1 MTNEQIISLARSIIR
16 DDDDVVGAMNKVE
29 DECAVPLLVAYNLL
43 RGHQAEVGIPDG
55 PEHDGEDRC
64 KAIAEMLGAHHA
76 KLRIEHPAGPQYFDA
91 FIPSDRPEIW
101 RRIRD
106 SLALIGGTIIEHGW
120 QAKRQ

>member
-16 DDDDVVGAMNKVE
+16 DRRRVVEAMNKVE
-29 DECAVPLLVAYNLL
+29 DECASSLLVAYNLL

-55 PEHDGEDRC
+55 PEHDGILDRC

-76 KLRIEHPAGPQYFDA
+76 KLRIEHPDGPQYLDA
-91 FIPSDRPEIW
+91 FIPSDRPEIR

-106 SLALIGGTIIEHGW
+106 SL
-120 QAKRQ
+120 